1 MHHFGNQIKVGP
13 AFGVVG
19 GLKDESREKQCAAFH
34 KKAIEG
40 LKGSI
45 TFSVKSKFKLTCLIL
60 KIFFSELAKSGKT
73 FEAF

>member
-40 LKGSI
+40 LKGFI
-45 TFSVKSKFKLTCLIL
+45 TYSLKSKLPPNGLIL
-60 KIFFSELAKSGKT
+60 
-73 FEAF
+73 